1 MADVESRYE
10 AKDFL
15 SLFKANWTT
24 MVSSYIGRQQKEK
37 SLNQAQDL
45 PLAEDVSKYQK
56 FLEFRIE
63 ELLQLDI
70 LSATDQKL
78 LKIFLLFSILTFNRG
93 RTSEVHFLT
102 FVIQYSWS
110 QPCFKQIIESERNP
124 IFMKPTTF

>member
-15 SLFKANWTT
+15 PLFKANWTT

-70 LSATDQKL
+70 LSAADQKL
-78 LKIFLLFSILTFNRG
+78 LKIFLLSSILTFNRR

-102 FVIQYSWS
+102 FSQYFSAKNVTRAFS
-110 QPCFKQIIESERNP
+110 DEELVLLPSTR
-124 IFMKPTTF
+124 